1 MKTIRESVK
10 QAVNSSEFKT
20 AMEKL
25 ETPTA
30 YLDAPEFQRFWDKD
44 AKMLAD
50 AIKRIGKIEIP
61 EAK

>member
-1 MKTIRESVK
+1 MKTIREAVK
-10 QAVNSSEFKT
+10 QAVNSTEFKT
-20 AMEKL
+20 AMEKI
-25 ETPTA
+25 ETPIA
-30 YLDAPEFQRFWDKD
+30 YLDAPEFQTFWDKD

>member
-1 MKTIRESVK
+1 
-10 QAVNSSEFKT
+10 
-20 AMEKL
+20 MEKL
-25 ETPTA
+25 ETPIA
-30 YLDAPEFQRFWDKD
+30 YMDAPEFDKFWQKD

>member
-1 MKTIRESVK
+1 MQKLRESVK
-10 QAVNSSEFKT
+10 QAVNTPEFKS

-25 ETPTA
+25 ETPIA
-30 YLDAPEFQRFWDKD
+30 YLDAPEFQKFWQKD

-50 AIKRIGKIEIP
+50 AIKRVGKVEIP

>member
-1 MKTIRESVK
+1 MKRIRESVK
-10 QAVNSSEFKT
+10 QAVNTAEFKS
-20 AMEKL
+20 AMDKL
-25 ETPTA
+25 ETPIA
-30 YLDAPEFQRFWDKD
+30 YLDAPEFKPFWDKD